1 MSDKRSTLIIP
12 VESQV
17 RELDAKLLLAC
28 AAVERGFPVVMGS
41 RAYVHHAMAS
51 FPKGV
56 YLAKSMRKMS
66 DRMFAIITKLGHE
79 IVAWDEEGLVRF
91 PDRFYYQRRLSA
103 KALRNVQILLAWGND
118 DARAFRAFEGYPGC
132 PIHVTGNPRIDL
144 MRPELRRSFDRE
156 VEDIRGRYGDFVLV
170 NTNFSGLNHFHDSL
184 SELKW
189 NLEPENGMGGDPFM
203 AGRAAFRNE
212 VLGHFKQ
219 LVPTLSR
226 LLPDHKVVVRP
237 HPSENHQ
244 LWTDVA
250 QGLDNVE
257 VVNHGNVHPWVIA
270 SRALIHNGC
279 TTAVEAAILGTPAV
293 AFQPVTDEI
302 YDMILPNSLSHH
314 AHDLKDVEKTVRAI
328 VDGALGVRDD
338 PEVEETLAEHVAALD
353 GPLAADRII
362 DVLVDAGYLGRLP
375 APQRWVRRLE
385 ARTHLALRTA
395 VKRRNRFRPGHR
407 NNIEFHRH
415 RFPGV
420 TATEL
425 RDKIAGFAQQLGR
438 FDGVRVEQI
447 DDHIFKLSASIALSW
462 RRERSRSG
470 PPARRARRNK
480 PPAMPR

>member
-338 PEVEETLAEHVAALD
+338 PEVEETLAEHVAALSTRATWV
-353 GPLAADRII
+353 GCP
-362 DVLVDAGYLGRLP
+362 RL
-375 APQRWVRRLE
+375 R
-385 ARTHLALRTA
+385 
-395 VKRRNRFRPGHR
+395 G
-407 NNIEFHRH
+407 
-415 RFPGV
+415 
-420 TATEL
+420 
-425 RDKIAGFAQQLGR
+425 GFVG
-438 FDGVRVEQI
+438 
-447 DDHIFKLSASIALSW
+447 W
-462 RRERSRSG
+462 RRERISRCARRSSGGIASAPGTATTSSSTGTASRASPRPSCGTRSLASRSSSG
-470 PPARRARRNK
+470 VSTACASSRSTTTSSNSRRR
-480 PPAMPR
+480 